1 MQAAY
6 YEKFKAPITI
16 ETLPDPIPGP
26 DDVVIKV
33 AATGLCRSD
42 WHGWQG
48 HDGDIHLPHVPGHEF
63 AGTIEVI
70 GSSIRHFKTGDRVT
84 VPFCGGCGHC
94 TTCLKG
100 QEQICDN
107 YFQPGFTAWGSFA
120 EYVRISY
127 ADHNLVKLPE
137 SMEFTTAAVLGC
149 RFITAFRGVTA
160 QGKIKEGEWLAVHG
174 CGGVGLSAIM
184 IAVAVGANVIAID
197 IDEEKLSFA
206 KTFGAIA
213 TINAREVENVPAAVR
228 QIIKTGVAV
237 SIDALGSRETCANSI
252 LSLAKQGRHIQLG
265 LLAGTESNPPIPM
278 SAVIANE
285 LEIIGS
291 HGMAAHQYHSIFKL
305 IEEGKLRPD
314 LLISKTVSLEEGISE
329 LMQLNSFKNT
339 GVSVIS
345 FEK

>member
-1 MQAAY
+1 MKAAY
-6 YEKFKAPITI
+6 YEKFKSPISI
-16 ETLPDPIPGP
+16 ENLPDPVPGP

-63 AGTIEVI
+63 AGTIEAI
-70 GSSIRHFKTGDRVT
+70 GSNIKKFKIGDRVT

-94 TTCLKG
+94 TTCMKG

-127 ADHNLVKLPE
+127 ADHNLVKLPD

-160 QGKIKEGEWLAVHG
+160 QGKIKKGEWMAVHG

-184 IAVAVGANVIAID
+184 IGIAVGAHVIAID
-197 IDEEKLSFA
+197 IDEEKLALS
-206 KTFGAIA
+206 KSFGAVA
-213 TINAREVENVPAAVR
+213 TINSKKVSNVPAAVR
-228 QIIKTGVAV
+228 QIAKTGVTV
-237 SIDALGSRETCANSI
+237 SIDALGSRETCSNSI
-252 LSLAKQGRHIQLG
+252 LSLEKQGRHIQLG
-265 LLAGTESNPPIPM
+265 LLAGSEANPPIPM

-291 HGMAAHQYHSIFKL
+291 HGMAAHQYPAIFEL
-305 IEEGKLRPD
+305 IENGTLHPEQ
-314 LLISKTVSLEEGISE
+314 LIQKRVSLEEGINE
-329 LMQLNSFKNT
+329 LMTLDTFKNT
-339 GVSVIS
+339 GVTMICL
-345 FEK
+345 